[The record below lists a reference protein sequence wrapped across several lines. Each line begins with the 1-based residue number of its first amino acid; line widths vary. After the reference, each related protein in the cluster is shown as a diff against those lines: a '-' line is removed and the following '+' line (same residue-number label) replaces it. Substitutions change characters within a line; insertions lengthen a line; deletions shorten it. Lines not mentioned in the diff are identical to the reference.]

1 LSHVSVPTFALYRP
15 APDRDTGAAVVVCPG
30 GGYGILAIDLEG
42 TEVCQW
48 LNSLGITGVL
58 LKYRVPAPAGKP
70 PYQAPLQDAQR
81 ALGLVRSHAAEWK
94 MDARRIGI
102 IGFSAGGD
110 LAALTSTQFGH
121 RTYSPVDQAD
131 YVSCRPDFVLLVY
144 PGRLV
149 LKSGPELAP
158 ELTITSNTPATFLVQ
173 TCDDPVH
180 VENSLFYG
188 LALKKAGVPVE
199 MHIFARG
206 GHGYGLRSS
215 ENAVSSWPLRAEEW
229 MRGLGVLPGKGP

>member
-1 LSHVSVPTFALYRP
+1 M
-15 APDRDTGAAVVVCPG
+15 
-30 GGYGILAIDLEG
+30 
-42 TEVCQW
+42 
-48 LNSLGITGVL
+48 
-58 LKYRVPAPAGKP
+58 PAG
-70 PYQAPLQDAQR
+70 
-81 ALGLVRSHAAEWK
+81 
-94 MDARRIGI
+94 
-102 IGFSAGGD
+102 
-110 LAALTSTQFGH
+110 LASLDFLRVAIWL
-121 RTYSPVDQAD
+121 RSPVPGLATAPIRRWIRQIELVAD
-131 YVSCRPDFVLLVY
+131 RILSCSSY

-199 MHIFARG
+199 MHIFVRG